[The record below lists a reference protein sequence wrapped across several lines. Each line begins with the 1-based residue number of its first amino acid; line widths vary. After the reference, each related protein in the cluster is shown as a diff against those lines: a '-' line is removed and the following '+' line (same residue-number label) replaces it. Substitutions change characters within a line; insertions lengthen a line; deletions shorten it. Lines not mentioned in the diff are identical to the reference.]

1 MRPDYKISSL
11 PHTSTQ
17 SCKWFL
23 YFLYFCILYF
33 LYICIYD
40 YKISCLPPPPPHN
53 RANDFCIFCIF
64 AFCIFCLFVFMTTR
78 YLVSHLHLQ
87 TIVQMYFVFLVFL
100 AFLVFLVFLVFW
112 PQDLLSASH
121 LHTIV
126 QIVKMKF
133 AVLGVFMWWNFRM
146 RHRSVLTDP

>member
-1 MRPDYKISSL
+1 MEMVLLIWLLTQCGLTTRSL
-11 PHTSTQ
+11 
-17 SCKWFL
+17 L
-23 YFLYFCILYF
+23 
-33 LYICIYD
+33 
-40 YKISCLPPPPPHN
+40 CLTPPHN

-64 AFCIFCLFVFMTTR
+64 VFCIFCIFVFMTTR
-78 YLVSHLHLQ
+78 SLVSHLHLH

-126 QIVKMKF
+126 EMFFCVFSLSYAIRARGHWKWNLKKDRPISYHLRCWVFLCGEMVGCDIVRF
-133 AVLGVFMWWNFRM
+133 
-146 RHRSVLTDP
+146 